1 MTVQELAELSLQ
13 KAVLIDFWAEWC
25 GPCKTFTPVLEKT
38 VSKYSDL
45 IHLEKIDVDKDQ
57 AMAAQFRVQSIPT
70 LVLLKDGKVAGVSQ
84 GAMSAPQLEQWLKK
98 ELPDLRENVDESDLD
113 EVLKNLPPIPD
124 EQRLEILKRVLS
136 ENPDDPEVELEYL
149 RSLVFSD
156 PQESLVEIEKFKQKE
171 EGNWLIGHF
180 TLLAEFLSCKP
191 EDIEVKGS
199 EQLSTFYRAIKDGN
213 LEGAAEKMTQF
224 ASKGFTEEQEE
235 VKKTGVAFFASLGD
249 AHPANQKYRKL
260 FNMYLN

>member
-1 MTVQELAELSLQ
+1 MTVQELAELSLE

-25 GPCKTFTPVLEKT
+25 GPCKTFTPVLEKI

-57 AMAAQFRVQSIPT
+57 ATAAQFRVQSIPT

-124 EQRLEILKRVLS
+124 EQRLEILNRVRS
-136 ENPDDPEVELEYL
+136 ENPDNSEILLEYL
-149 RSLVFSD
+149 RSLVFSS
-156 PQESLVEIEKFKQKE
+156 PKESQDAIEKFGQTE
-171 EGNWLIGHF
+171 EGNWLSKHF
-180 TLLAEFLSCKP
+180 QLLAEFLSTEAAEIQDQGGEP
-191 EDIEVKGS
+191 
-199 EQLSTFYRAIKDGN
+199 LSTFYRLVK
-213 LEGAAEKMTQF
+213 EGKMEIAAEKITEY
-224 ASKGFTEEQEE
+224 AAKGFTEEQQEL
-235 VKKTGVAFFASLGD
+235 KKLGVAFFASLGD
-249 AHPANQKYRKL
+249 SQPANQKYRKM